1 MDFDFQNAFNI
12 AVSLAGG
19 LGLFLLTSF
28 RAKIDSLAAK
38 DEHMSCEI
46 HAMHVLV
53 AGEYVK
59 RAELT
64 EIVGTLSATL
74 CRIEDKISNKADKV
88 GQQ

>member
-28 RAKIDSLAAK
+28 RAKMDALVAK

-46 HAMHVLV
+46 HAIHVLV

-59 RAELT
+59 RTELV
-64 EIVGTLSATL
+64 EMVGMLSATM
-74 CRIEDKISNKADKV
+74 CRIEEKIGNKVDKV
-88 GQQ
+88 GQ

>member
-12 AVSLAGG
+12 SVSLAGA

-28 RAKIDSLAAK
+28 RAKMDSLVAK

-46 HAMHVLV
+46 HAIHVLV

-59 RAELT
+59 RTELL

-74 CRIEDKISNKADKV
+74 CRIEEKIGNKADKV
-88 GQQ
+88 GQ